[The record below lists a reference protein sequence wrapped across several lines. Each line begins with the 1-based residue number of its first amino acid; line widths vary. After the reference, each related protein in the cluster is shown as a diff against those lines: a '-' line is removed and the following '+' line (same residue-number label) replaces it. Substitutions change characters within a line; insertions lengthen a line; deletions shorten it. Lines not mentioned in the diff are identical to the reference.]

1 MYRSPK
7 LLHKVFPSRVWGI
20 SVSDKS
26 VFLTFDD
33 GPNPEITPW
42 VLDFLQEQG
51 IPALFFCVGEN
62 VQRYP
67 GLYHRILNKGH
78 QTGNHTMKHLNG
90 MKTPNRTYRK
100 SIEEAEKRID
110 SDLFRPPYGRLNL
123 RLDKLLSKRFKIIMW
138 TWLSKDYD
146 RTVSIEKI
154 ITAADTIKPGD
165 ILVFHD
171 NAKTKDRLKLLLP
184 PIIEKLKADGFV
196 FRTIGQQSYK

>member
-67 GLYHRILNKGH
+67 GLYQRILNEGH

-90 MKTPNRTYRK
+90 MKTPKRTYLK
-100 SIEEAEKRID
+100 SIEEAEKLID